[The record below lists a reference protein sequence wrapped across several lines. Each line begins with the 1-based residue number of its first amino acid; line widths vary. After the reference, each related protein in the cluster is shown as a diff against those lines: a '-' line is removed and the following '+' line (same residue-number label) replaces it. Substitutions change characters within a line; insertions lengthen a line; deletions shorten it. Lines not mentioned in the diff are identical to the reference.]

1 MKNKSNPPRL
11 VQWLM
16 LKFIPHEERLYLQ
29 QAMLEVYNNLFTT
42 RGRGVAG
49 LWFLGQL
56 VRSLPTLLFNSL
68 YWSSLMF
75 KNYLKITLRNL
86 RKNKIYSFINIAGLA
101 SGFLCCMVIACFVS
115 KELSFDKYHEH
126 KNRIFRVSQFEETAH
141 HTSTDPNTA
150 PPLIPALK
158 KDFAEVESGA
168 RIIPD
173 GNRIVKRNDKIFY
186 EKNFMYADQDLFD
199 ILTIPLTKGNK
210 DNALIKPH
218 TVVITERM
226 AAKYFGNE
234 DPLGKI
240 LNISET
246 DFQVTGVVK
255 DSPENT
261 HLPYDLIAAFKFKR
275 DYSEARYWMSH
286 FVFSYIKIRDD
297 ADASAFETKMAKI
310 GDRYAKDMFE
320 KTGYTYSFFLQSV
333 PDLHLYPCPHNEIEP
348 PGNPIQL
355 AILSAI
361 GIFVLLIACMN
372 FINLSTARSGKRA
385 GEIGL
390 RKVVGASR
398 RQIISQFLGE
408 SMILSILAM
417 ALAVV
422 AAQIL
427 LPIINQMTG
436 IGIAFQDI
444 LQSHISLFLAGLV
457 LLVGIGAGSYP
468 SFLLSTFRPVQTLKR
483 RAAKVQGI
491 ALRQILVVGQFSIS
505 IFLIIGTLTVVR
517 QLDYMKNSNLGFDIE
532 QKLVIPVRERE
543 YLSKNHETVKA
554 EFLRHANILGA
565 SVSSTV
571 PGQDLGMWLTKIKG
585 QDDEKSQSIHYMH
598 IDPDFIDQ
606 FHIPLV
612 AGRNFSSNM
621 TSDREEAFI
630 LNESSVYSLGWKTAE
645 DALGK
650 RIYGSGHEGNI
661 IGVTQDFHYKGLQR
675 EVGPLILDMNSN
687 RFNLITISV
696 NIRYLEETL
705 AYVKLKWGELR
716 PGVPIEFFFLDESF
730 DRQYRSEEQM
740 GKIGAAFTFLGLITA
755 CLGLFGLASF
765 MTEQRTKEIGIRKV
779 LGASVKG
786 IVFNLTKDFSK
797 WVLIG
802 NVIAWPLGYFVMNRW
817 LGNFAYHTKIEM
829 WIFLLSALVALL
841 IAVLTVSFQSIKAAI
856 VNPVDSLR
864 YE

>member
-1 MKNKSNPPRL
+1 MKNRTDPPRL

-16 LKFIPHEERLYLQ
+16 LKFISPEERIYLQ
-29 QAMLEVYNNLFTT
+29 QAMLEVYNNLYSTK
-42 RGRGVAG
+42 GRGVAG

-68 YWSSLMF
+68 YWSFLMF
-75 KNYLKITLRNL
+75 NNYLKITLRNL

-126 KNRIFRVSQFEETAH
+126 KDRIFRVSQFEETAH

-158 KDFAEVESGA
+158 KDYPEVVSGA

-173 GNRIVKRNDKIFY
+173 GNQIVRRDDKIFY

-199 ILTIPLTKGNK
+199 ILTIPFTKGNK
-210 DNALIKPH
+210 DNALVRPR

-234 DPLGKI
+234 DPLGKT
-240 LNISET
+240 LNISEM
-246 DFQVTGVVK
+246 DFEITGIVK
-255 DSPENT
+255 DSPDNT

-275 DYSEARYWMSH
+275 DYSGARYWMSH

-297 ADASAFETKMAKI
+297 ADARIFETKMAKI
-310 GDRYAKDMFE
+310 GDKYAKDMFE
-320 KTGYTYSFFLQSV
+320 KTGYTYTFFLQSV

-348 PGNPIQL
+348 PGNPAQL

-417 ALAVV
+417 ALAVL

-427 LPIINQMTG
+427 LPIINQLTG

-444 LQSHISLFLAGLV
+444 FQSHISLFLAGLV

-468 SFLLSTFRPVQTLKR
+468 SFLLSTFRPVQSLKR
-483 RAAKVQGI
+483 RTAKVHGV

-505 IFLIIGTLTVVR
+505 IFLIVGTLTVVR
-517 QLDYMKNSNLGFDIE
+517 QLDYMKNSNLGFEIE
-532 QKLVIPVRERE
+532 QKLVIPVRERG

-554 EFLRHANILGA
+554 EFLRHANITSA

-571 PGQDLGMWLTKIKG
+571 PGQDLDMYLTKIKG
-585 QDDEKSQSIHYMH
+585 QDDEKSQSIHYIH
-598 IDPDFIDQ
+598 IDTDFIDQ

-612 AGRNFSSNM
+612 AGRNFSSTM

-630 LNESSVYSLGWKTAE
+630 LNESAVSSLGWKTAE

-650 RIYGSGHEGNI
+650 RIYGGGHEGNI
-661 IGVTQDFHYKGLQR
+661 IGVTKDFHYMGLQR

-687 RFNLITISV
+687 RFKLITFSV
-696 NIRYLEETL
+696 NIRSLEETL
-705 AYVKLKWGELR
+705 AYIKLKWAELR
-716 PGVPIEFFFLDESF
+716 PGVPIEFSFLDESF

-786 IVFNLTKDFSK
+786 IVYNLTKDFSK
-797 WVLIG
+797 WVLVG
-802 NVIAWPLGYFVMNRW
+802 NFIAWPLGYLVMNRW

-829 WIFLLSALVALL
+829 WIFLFSALAAFL

-856 VNPVDSLR
+856 VNPIDSLR

>member
-1 MKNKSNPPRL
+1 MKSESNPSRI

-16 LKFIPHEERLYLQ
+16 LKFIPPEERIYFQ
-29 QAMLEVYNNLFTT
+29 QAMLEVYNNLYHS

-49 LWFLGQL
+49 LWFFGQF
-56 VRSLPTLLFNSL
+56 VRSLPKLSFNSL
-68 YWSSLMF
+68 YWSLIML

-86 RKNKIYSFINIAGLA
+86 SKNKIYSFINIAGLA
-101 SGFLCCMVIACFVS
+101 SGFLCCIVIGCFVS
-115 KELSFDKYHEH
+115 QELSFDKYHEH
-126 KNRIFRVSQFEETAH
+126 KDRIFRVSQFEETAH

-158 KDFAEVESGA
+158 RDFPEVERGA

-173 GNRIVKRNDKIFY
+173 DNRIVKRKDQIFY

-199 ILTIPLTKGNK
+199 ILTIPFIKGDK
-210 DNALIKPH
+210 DHALDRPH

-226 AAKYFGNE
+226 ATKYFGNE
-234 DPLGKI
+234 DPLGKT

-246 DFQVTGVVK
+246 DFEITGVVK
-255 DSPENT
+255 DSPKNT
-261 HLPYDLIAAFKFKR
+261 HLPYDLIAAFKFER
-275 DYSEARYWMSH
+275 DYSQARYWMSH

-297 ADASAFETKMAKI
+297 TDARIFETKMAKI
-310 GDRYAKDMFE
+310 GDKYAEGMFE
-320 KTGYTYSFFLQSV
+320 KTGYSYTFFLQPV

-348 PGNPIQL
+348 PGNPAQL

-361 GIFVLLIACMN
+361 GIIVLLIACMN

-398 RQIISQFLGE
+398 RQIVSQFLGE

-417 ALAVV
+417 ALAIA

-427 LPIINQMTG
+427 LPIINQLSG
-436 IGIAFQDI
+436 IRITIQDI
-444 LQSHISLFLAGLV
+444 LQSPISLLLAGLV
-457 LLVGIGAGSYP
+457 FLVGIGAGSYP
-468 SFLLSTFRPVQTLKR
+468 SFLLSTFHPVETLKR
-483 RAAKVQGI
+483 RTAKVRGI

-505 IFLIIGTLTVVR
+505 IFLIIGTLTVVC

-532 QKLVIPVRERE
+532 QKLVIPVRERR
-543 YLSKNHETVKA
+543 YLSKNHETIKT
-554 EFLRHANILGA
+554 EFLRNANITAA

-571 PGQDLGMWLTKIKG
+571 PGQDLDMYLTKIKG
-585 QDDEKSQSIHYMH
+585 QVDEKSQSIHYMH
-598 IDPDFIDQ
+598 IDTNFIDQ

-612 AGRNFSSNM
+612 AGRNFSSSM
-621 TSDREEAFI
+621 TSDWEEAFI
-630 LNESSVYSLGWKTAE
+630 LNESAVHSMGWKTAE
-645 DALGK
+645 VALGK
-650 RIYGSGHEGNI
+650 RIYGGGHEGNI
-661 IGVTQDFHYKGLQR
+661 IGVAQDFHYEGLQR
-675 EVGPLILDMNSN
+675 EVGPLILDMNAN
-687 RFNLITISV
+687 RYNHINLSV
-696 NIRYLEETL
+696 NSRALEETL
-705 AYVKLKWGELR
+705 AYVEQKWGEMR
-716 PGVPIEFFFLDESF
+716 PGVPIEFSFLDESF

-740 GKIGAAFTFLGLITA
+740 GRIGAAFTFLALITA

-779 LGASVKG
+779 LGASLKG
-786 IVFNLTKDFSK
+786 IVYNLNKDFSK

-802 NVIAWPLGYFVMNRW
+802 NFIAWPLGYFVMKRW
-817 LGNFAYHTKIEM
+817 LQNFAYHTTIEM
-829 WIFLLSALVALL
+829 WIFLVSTLAALL
-841 IAVLTVSFQSIKAAI
+841 IAVLTVSFLSIKAALTD
-856 VNPVDSLR
+856 PVVSLR